1 MMQIVG
7 LDSEKRKRKK
17 NMMMMIKQLDL
28 ITLNSS
34 VGV

>member
-1 MMQIVG
+1 MQIVG